1 MKAIFLAIA
10 LTVLN
15 VGGAFS
21 ETYPARP
28 ITLIVPFA
36 AGGGTDVTARV
47 LAEHMRKFLN
57 QPVVIENVA
66 GAGGTTGVGRA
77 VHAAPDGYT
86 IVIGHWGT
94 HVANG
99 AIHALRYDLI
109 KDFEPIALVAK
120 TKWFIIAK
128 RDMAPNDLQGL
139 IAWSKTNPVR
149 VGTGGLGSPEH
160 VSGLLFGNV
169 TGARLQ
175 FVPYRG
181 GGPALR
187 DLLAGHI
194 DMMIVAS
201 TIGLPQVK
209 EGSVKTYAIMDN
221 SRLAEAPDIP
231 TVDEAGVPGLYFF
244 SWHGLWAP
252 KGTPRTI
259 IEKLNAAVV
268 DTLADPH
275 VAKQLLDLGQT
286 IFPRDQLTPEA
297 LGVHQRA
304 EIEKWWP
311 IIRASTAQVN
321 E

>member
-1 MKAIFLAIA
+1 MKAICLAVA
-10 LTVLN
+10 LTIVNLSA
-15 VGGAFS
+15 AFS

-47 LAEHMRKFLN
+47 LSERMRKFLG
-57 QPVVIENVA
+57 QPVVIENIA

-77 VHAAPDGYT
+77 AHATSDGYT

-99 AIHALRYDLI
+99 AIYSLRYDLI
-109 KDFEPIALVAK
+109 NDFEPISLVAR
-120 TKWFIIAK
+120 TKWFIVAK
-128 RDMAPNDLQGL
+128 RDMAPSDLKGL
-139 IAWSKTNPVR
+139 IAWSKMNPLR

-160 VSGLLFGNV
+160 VSGLLFGNI
-169 TGARLQ
+169 TGANLQ

-181 GGPALR
+181 GGPALQ

-201 TIGLPQVK
+201 TIALPHVK
-209 EGSVKTYAIMDN
+209 EGSIKTYAIMDK
-221 SRLAEAPDIP
+221 SRLTEAPDIP
-231 TVDEAGVPGLYFF
+231 TVDEAGAPGLYFS

-252 KGTPRTI
+252 KGTSRGI

-268 DTLADPH
+268 DALADPL
-275 VAKQLLDLGQT
+275 VAKRLLDLGQT
-286 IFPRDQLTPEA
+286 IFPREQLTPAA
-297 LGVHQRA
+297 LGVHQNE

-311 IIRASTAQVN
+311 IIKGAVLKSG
-321 E
+321 